1 MRQKIAQLVKNGLH
15 KEAIALYAHH
25 HSASIPPT
33 NFTFPYIL
41 KACAALKAVSGGQML
56 HAHLLKFGF
65 TNKHTTTDLT
75 NMYMKLGLLDSAVK
89 LFDEIPH
96 PSISI
101 LNVVVSGFLQNGFSE
116 EGFGVF
122 RQLCV
127 PSLRIDSF
135 TVASVLSAC
144 VNVAYGMQLH
154 CLAVKIGVERDDYAA
169 TSLMA
174 MYLNC
179 GELDSALSLFK
190 WIENK
195 GVVFYNAYISG
206 LAQKGVVEIVLCVF
220 KEMIE
225 LLSEKLTVA
234 TMVSVLSACGNGRC
248 LRFGRQ
254 LHGLIVKVKLEFDT
268 NVGTGLVDM
277 YSKCGSWQCA
287 YSVFRDMG
295 SNRNQITWNSMIAGM
310 MLNDQCENAMNLF
323 VELESEGGLKADS
336 ATWNSIISGFFQLGK
351 ADEAFR
357 LFRKMLSCGVIPSV
371 RCITSL
377 LAACSSL
384 SVQSYGKQLHAFAA
398 RMEII
403 DDEFLA
409 TAIIDMYMKCGE
421 PALARNVFNQ
431 FHIKPND
438 PAFWNATI
446 SGYGNHGLSEAAFDI
461 FNQMV
466 EQNVKPNLVTLS
478 CLLSVCSHSGHVDKG
493 FQFFRLFTVGY
504 GLNPTPKHMSILID
518 LLSRSGR
525 LDEAFKLLQATN
537 ETSVTLLASLLN
549 SSEHHLDS
557 KLREEMARRL
567 LELEPENPIPF
578 VVLSNI
584 YARQDRWKDVH
595 KIRKLMDKKG
605 LKKIPGLSSV
615 VTA

>member
-1 MRQKIAQLVKNGLH
+1 MRQKIAQLVKDGLY
-15 KEAIALYAHH
+15 KEAIALYAHN

-56 HAHLLKFGF
+56 HAHLLKYGF

-75 NMYMKLGLLDSAVK
+75 NMYMKLRLVDSAAK

-96 PSISI
+96 PSLSI
-101 LNVVVSGFLQNGFSE
+101 LNVIISGFLQNGFSQ
-116 EGFGVF
+116 EGFRVF
-122 RQLCV
+122 RQFSV
-127 PSLRIDSF
+127 PSLRVDSV

-144 VNVAYGMQLH
+144 GNVAGGMQLH

-169 TSLMA
+169 TSLMT

-179 GELDSALSLFK
+179 GELGSALSLFQ

-195 GVVFYNAYISG
+195 GVVFYNAYVSG
-206 LAQKGVVEIVLCVF
+206 LAQKGVVEIVLYVF
-220 KEMIE
+220 KEMME
-225 LLSEKLTVA
+225 MLSEKLTVA
-234 TMVSVLSACGNGRC
+234 TMVSVLSACGNGKC

-254 LHGLIVKVKLEFDT
+254 LHGIIVKVELEFET
-268 NVGTGLVDM
+268 KVGTGLVDM

-310 MLNDQCENAMNLF
+310 MLNDQCENAIDLF
-323 VELESEGGLKADS
+323 IELEGEGGLKADS
-336 ATWNSIISGFFQLGK
+336 ATWNSLISGFFQLGK
-351 ADEAFR
+351 ADEAFH
-357 LFRKMLSCGVIPSV
+357 LFRKMLSCGVIPGV
-371 RCITSL
+371 QCLTSL

-384 SVQSYGKQLHAFAA
+384 SIQSYGKQIHAYAA
-398 RMEII
+398 RMEIT

-409 TAIIDMYMKCGE
+409 TAIIDMYMKCGQ
-421 PALARNVFNQ
+421 PALACNFFDQ

-438 PAFWNATI
+438 PAFWNAMI
-446 SGYGNHGLSEAAFDI
+446 SGYGKHGQSEAAFDI
-461 FNQMV
+461 FSQMV
-466 EQNVKPNLVTLS
+466 EHNIKPNLVTLS
-478 CLLSVCSHSGHVDKG
+478 CLLSTCSHSGNIDKG
-493 FQFFRLFTVGY
+493 FQIFRLFTVGY
-504 GLNPTPKHMSILID
+504 GFNPTPKHMNILID

-525 LDEAFKLLQATN
+525 LDEAFELLQATN
-537 ETSVTLLASLLN
+537 ENYATLSVSLLGA
-549 SSEHHLDS
+549 SEHHLDS
-557 KLREEMARRL
+557 KLREKMGHRL

-605 LKKIPGLSSV
+605 LKKLPGLSSV